1 MKPIRSVAA
10 FAVAGLIGVFGVFG
24 VAAAAAAA
32 PVHASASSAA
42 EPLHAK
48 AASPAITNCAY
59 HSGHFATY
67 YGGCGSWTN
76 WSCATGNAHSM
87 SPPQYVSNACADNV
101 LMYQNSNFTGNT
113 LCIAHD
119 SRTGLLGNRW
129 RSFRV
134 IVGGC

>member
-10 FAVAGLIGVFGVFG
+10 FAIATLIVSFGIT
-24 VAAAAAAA
+24 AAAA
-32 PVHASASSAA
+32 PAATAAPVHVSASA
-42 EPLHAK
+42 HAK
-48 AASPAITNCAY
+48 AQSPDVANCPY
-59 HSGHFATY
+59 HSDHFATY

-87 SPPQYVSNACADNV
+87 TPPQYVSNACADNV

-119 SRTGLLGNRW
+119 SRTGLLGNSW
-129 RSFRV
+129 RSFRL